1 MIGVLDSEHPEP
13 HFFSDEDVK
22 LFTTIAALASTRI
35 DTALAL
41 ERLERQAEE
50 LIDARREAEAAS
62 KAKSRFLA
70 SISHDM
76 RTPRTA
82 ILGYSKLAEEGA
94 GSQAQMAAWQRA
106 IVANA
111 EYMADMVGNV
121 LDLTVLESGHV
132 TVASDVI
139 VLSDWVA
146 NLGSLLNPRI
156 LQKGLSFRSSMA
168 RDVPR
173 QILCDKAKLTELIM
187 NLLTNAVKYTVS
199 GRVEFF
205 MGLGSLDGRAALHLK
220 VNDTGIGMSPDD
232 LKVIFEPFTRV
243 HDHED
248 FMNVEGTGLGLS
260 IVELY
265 VDALGG
271 AITVN
276 SVPGEGTCFDVVIPI
291 LPANEG

>member
-1 MIGVLDSEHPEP
+1 
-13 HFFSDEDVK
+13 
-22 LFTTIAALASTRI
+22 
-35 DTALAL
+35 
-41 ERLERQAEE
+41 
-50 LIDARREAEAAS
+50 
-62 KAKSRFLA
+62 
-70 SISHDM
+70 
-76 RTPRTA
+76 
-82 ILGYSKLAEEGA
+82 
-94 GSQAQMAAWQRA
+94 MAAWQRA

-121 LDLTVLESGHV
+121 LDLTVLESGQV
-132 TVASDVI
+132 TLSSDVI
-139 VLSDWVA
+139 VLADWVA

-156 LQKGLSFRSSMA
+156 LQNGFSFRSSRA

-173 QILCDKAKLTELIM
+173 QILCDKAKLTELTM

-205 MGLGSLDGRAALHLK
+205 MGLSRLDDRAALNLT

-248 FMNVEGTGLGLS
+248 FINVEGTGLGLS

-271 AITVN
+271 SITVN
-276 SVPGEGTCFDVVIPI
+276 SVPGEGTCFDVMIPI
-291 LPANEG
+291 RPAKEGEGAATESELTQEPKGVAIKPTAVLKDLRILLCEDSETVATLVTLIL